1 MSHLVKYATVLLF
14 IFTLSQHVIAQ
25 ETPNDP
31 PRSPLP
37 VPRIASMDKKI
48 MVIIQNY
55 LGVRYRRGGSSK
67 SGVDCSGFVRLV
79 YRKVYG
85 IDLPYVAATQQSMPI
100 FREITLK
107 DLGTG
112 DLIFFSPTTRKKR
125 INHVGIYLEDGRFAH
140 AIERKGVIV
149 SSLKNRH
156 WRSRI
161 FSAKRIESMQSGGFK
176 AALHTGGLSP
186 VPSPKNESSRD

>member
-14 IFTLSQHVIAQ
+14 ICMLSQHVIAQ
-25 ETPNDP
+25 ETPNGP
-31 PRSPLP
+31 SRSPLP
-37 VPRIASMDKKI
+37 VPRIASKDEKI
-48 MVIIQNY
+48 MDIIQHY

-107 DLGTG
+107 DLSTG

-125 INHVGIYLEDGRFAH
+125 INHVGIYLADGRFAH
-140 AIERKGVIV
+140 AIERKGVII
-149 SSLKNRH
+149 SSLQNRH

-161 FSAKRIESMQSGGFK
+161 FSAKRIESLQSGKIGIYTQ
-176 AALHTGGLSP
+176 H
-186 VPSPKNESSRD
+186 